1 MVSSVDKVVFRMCSL
16 LNKMVFFTQSMKG
29 LFFVSQGIPN
39 TIWAHPRPMIMRD
52 KSSSKATAWQWT
64 CVAAVIFPCLFR
76 VPLMFRAWRGGI
88 DHEERRRHLMR
99 EGSMKFLVA
108 PQSMR
113 AVVTTVLALC
123 HRRMGNQIARSD

>member
-39 TIWAHPRPMIMRD
+39 TIWAHPRPMIIRD
-52 KSSSKATAWQWT
+52 KLSSKAMAWQWT
-64 CVAAVIFPCLFR
+64 HVAAVICPCLFR
-76 VPLMFRAWRGGI
+76 VLSMFRAWRGGI
-88 DHEERRRHLMR
+88 DCEGRRRRLTR

-108 PQSMR
+108 PQSTR
-113 AVVTTVLALC
+113 AVVTVVFAPC
-123 HRRMGNQIARSD
+123 RR